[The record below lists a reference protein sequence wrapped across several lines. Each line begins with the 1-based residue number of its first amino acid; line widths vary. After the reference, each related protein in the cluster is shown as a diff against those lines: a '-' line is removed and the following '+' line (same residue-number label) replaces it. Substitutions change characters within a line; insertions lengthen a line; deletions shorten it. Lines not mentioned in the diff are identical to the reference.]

1 MKLNEVVKLLREA
14 AAFGTSKALENSAAM
29 PARLTKA
36 EAYRHY
42 GRTQVDR
49 WISEGL
55 LQVTRHAYSSKIMID
70 RSKLEAV
77 AAASNRVTY
86 LPVAER

>member
-1 MKLNEVVKLLREA
+1 MKLNEMVRLLMEA
-14 AAFGTSKALENSAAM
+14 TASGTANALENGAAM

-55 LQVTRHAYSSKIMID
+55 LQVIRKANSSKIMID
-70 RSKLEAV
+70 RSRLEAV
-77 AAASNRVTY
+77 SAASNRVTY